1 MNRNLLL
8 VVMTLFG
15 AVAVGGLLL
24 LTGGKEGDDR
34 AARADRDDAPGAAQ
48 GTVAGKPGQ
57 KGVQHVTPEQA
68 GRGTV
73 QVPPMVV
80 QPGLREPFD
89 SPEMIEARERYS
101 GRIEELVEGMTDAK
115 LRPDERMAMARE
127 LQDLL
132 RRMGHRVTPSVRE
145 RLLQLLGSAQPA
157 WKDAVAG
164 AIGSLDGDTDTAK
177 ALLEMLRNTPDDVH
191 TRRGIYSA
199 LGMMNVPEVTPAL
212 LAMLGEGLQ
221 DEPLIIRTIGQVA
234 RPEELEE
241 LFLRLDKP
249 LIAASR
255 TEIERVLQ
263 ERGRI
268 PGLMEK
274 VATGLDGADPQK
286 RRSLLRIL
294 QASTEPKHAEMVRE
308 LLKTESDSESR
319 AIAIQALGKFG
330 DVDSGKALLDIVQ
343 AGTPEDQH
351 RAINAIHSIRDRDTV
366 AMLAENFAGLGP
378 EGRVAVMGAI
388 SRIPAPTD
396 EMTKVAQERGLQ
408 DADLRVRTAAARAL
422 GQRGRDDGVDA
433 LIQYIERSD
442 QRSEWSTAFVALERI
457 HTAKAAAAAIRVL
470 RVVPNDRERARL
482 EERFRKII
490 DETR

>member
-15 AVAVGGLLL
+15 AIAVGGLLL
-24 LTGGKEGDDR
+24 VTGGKEDTR
-34 AARADRDDAPGAAQ
+34 TARADRDADKGGARGGMPAKD
-48 GTVAGKPGQ
+48 VP
-57 KGVQHVTPEQA
+57 KGIQHVTPEQA
-68 GRGTV
+68 RRGAGK
-73 QVPPMVV
+73 VPPMIVE
-80 QPGLREPFD
+80 PGLREPFD
-89 SPEMIEARERYS
+89 SPEMIEARERYA
-101 GRIEELVEGMTDAK
+101 GRIEELVEGMTDGK

-127 LQDLL
+127 LQELL
-132 RRMGHRVTPSVRE
+132 RKMGHRVTPAVRE
-145 RLLQLLGSAQPA
+145 RLLQMLGSAQPA
-157 WKDAVAG
+157 WKDAIAG

-234 RPEELEE
+234 RPDELEQ

-249 LIAASR
+249 LIPASR

-294 QASTEPKHAEMVRE
+294 QASNEPKHAEMVRE

-330 DVDSGKALLDIVQ
+330 DVDSGKMLLDIVQ
-343 AGTPEDQH
+343 TGSPEDQN
-351 RAINAIHSIRDRDTV
+351 RAINAIHSIKERDTV
-366 AMLAENFAGLGP
+366 AMLAEGFGGLGT
-378 EGRVAVMGAI
+378 EGRVAVMGAV
-388 SRIPAPTD
+388 SRIPAPTE

-408 DADLRVRTAAARAL
+408 DAELRVRTSAARAL
-422 GQRGRDDGVDA
+422 GQRGRDDGVEA
-433 LIQYIERSD
+433 LVAYIERSGH
-442 QRSEWSTAFVALERI
+442 RSEWSTAFVALERI

-490 DETR
+490 DESR

>member
-15 AVAVGGLLL
+15 AVAVGGLLFL
-24 LTGGKEGDDR
+24 AGGKGNAR
-34 AARADRDDAPGAAQ
+34 TVRADPDDAPG
-48 GTVAGKPGQ
+48 GERGGVPGKTVV
-57 KGVQHVTPEQA
+57 KGVQHVTPEMA
-68 GRGTV
+68 RGA
-73 QVPPMVV
+73 PRAPAAIV
-80 QPGLREPFD
+80 QPGLRQPFD
-89 SPEMIEARERYS
+89 DQAMIEARERYA
-101 GRIEELVEGMTDAK
+101 GRIEELVDGMTDAK
-115 LRPDERMAMARE
+115 LRPDERMAMSRE

-132 RRMGHRVTPSVRE
+132 RRMGHRVTPAVRE
-145 RLLQLLGSAQPA
+145 RLLQMLGSAQPA

-164 AIGSLDGDTDTAK
+164 AIGSLDGDTDTAQ
-177 ALLEMLRNTPDDVH
+177 ALIEMLRNTPDDVH

-234 RPEELEE
+234 RPDELDQ
-241 LFLRLDKP
+241 LFERLDMP

-263 ERGRI
+263 ERGRV
-268 PGLMEK
+268 PGLMDK
-274 VATGLDGADPQK
+274 VAKGLDGADPQK

-294 QASTEPKHAEMVRE
+294 QASTEPKHAEMVRD
-308 LLKTESDSESR
+308 LLRTESDSESR

-343 AGTPEDQH
+343 TGTPEDQH
-351 RAINAIHSIRDRDTV
+351 RAINAVHSIRDRDTV
-366 AMLAENFAGLGP
+366 AMLAGSFEGLGP

-388 SRIPAPTD
+388 SRTPAPSED
-396 EMTKVAQERGLQ
+396 MLKVAQRGLE
-408 DADLRVRTAAARAL
+408 DVDSRVRQAAARSL
-422 GQRGRDDGVDA
+422 GQRGRDEGVEA
-433 LIQYIERSD
+433 LVAFIERSS
-442 QRSEWSTAFVALERI
+442 QRAEWSTALVALERI
-457 HTAKAAAAAIRVL
+457 HSAKAAAAAIPLL
-470 RVVPNDRERARL
+470 RVVPNERERARL

-490 DETR
+490 EETR